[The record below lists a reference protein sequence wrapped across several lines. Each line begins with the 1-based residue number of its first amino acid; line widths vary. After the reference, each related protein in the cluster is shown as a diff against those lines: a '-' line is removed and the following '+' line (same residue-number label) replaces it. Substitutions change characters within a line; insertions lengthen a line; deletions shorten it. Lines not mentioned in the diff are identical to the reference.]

1 MIIRNLDENHDW
13 TFGKG
18 RNNYASGNKCVG
30 LNIQTRILSWLNDC
44 FFAQSEGVDWV
55 NRLGMK
61 GQTDMLEQDIRTI
74 IVQTPDVVQLV
85 DFQFQVVGRVFTAQ
99 YTVNTRFSRQVS
111 GVVEREF

>member
-1 MIIRNLDENHDW
+1 MIFRNLDANHDW

-18 RNNYASGNKCVG
+18 RNNYVTGNACVS
-30 LNIQTRILSWLNDC
+30 LNIKTRILSWLNDC
-44 FFAQSEGVDWV
+44 FFAQAEGVDWV
-55 NRLGMK
+55 NRLGK
-61 GQTDMLEQDIRTI
+61 LGQADMLEQDIRTI

-85 DFQFQVVGRVFTAQ
+85 DFQFQVVGRRFSAQ